1 MGMRGLI
8 SWVIRG
14 LLALVLISLLI
25 PLWSVFSAFNSLPH
39 ARTLAKAY
47 ATSPS
52 CASSLLS
59 GTTAQSSQALSPA
72 PSGSL
77 CEIQSMTLQEKHHS
91 HLRHS
96 DTYSFILVNNA
107 GTRFD
112 VLLSTRQLWYMVQPP
127 AKVNV
132 QLVEGKVAMIA
143 SGAIVARTSD
153 HPQVALESLRTELF
167 ISAVLSL
174 PFFGL
179 LGLFA
184 WAWVKKSRRRASG
197 VFEQLDMETRARA
210 NSPDTAWAAVSCPDF
225 QRRPLAQAREELKA
239 AGYRIGRIS
248 FITST
253 SVPAGTVVEQTPPPG
268 SQVARGTAF
277 NFQVSI
283 EG

>member
-1 MGMRGLI
+1 MRGLI
-8 SWVIRG
+8 LWVIRA
-14 LLALVLISLLI
+14 LLVLILISLLI

-59 GTTAQSSQALSPA
+59 GTTAQSSQALSA
-72 PSGSL
+72 AASGSL

-91 HLRHS
+91 HFRHA
-96 DTYSFILVNNA
+96 DTYSLILVNNA
-107 GTRFD
+107 GTKFD
-112 VLLSTRQLWYMVQPP
+112 VLLSTRQLWYAVQPP
-127 AKVNV
+127 VKVNA
-132 QLVEGKVAMIA
+132 QLVEGRVAMIA
-143 SGAIVARTSD
+143 KGAVLARTSD
-153 HPQVALESLRTELF
+153 HPQVALASLRTQIL
-167 ISAVLSL
+167 ISSVLSI
-174 PFFGL
+174 PFVAL
-179 LGLFA
+179 LGLFVT
-184 WAWVKKSRRRASG
+184 AWVKKSRQRASG
-197 VFEQLDMETRARA
+197 GFEQLDLEARARV
-210 NSPDTAWAAVSCPDF
+210 NSPDAAWAAVSCPDF
-225 QRRPLAQAREELKA
+225 QRQPLAQAREELKA

-253 SVPAGTVVEQTPPPG
+253 SVPAGTIVEQTPPPG